1 MILSKLEGIIL
12 KGIGGF
18 YYVEAAD
25 EVYEC
30 KARGVFRKAGIKP
43 LAGDRVEI
51 SVNDKAENT
60 IDVIKERSSLML
72 RPPVANIDRLFIVA
86 SAKEPSPVML
96 IIDRLTAIAV
106 SRGIEPVIV
115 FTKSDLA
122 PVDEYV
128 EIYRNA
134 GIRTIAVSSVNGEGV
149 DEVKAELKNHISAFC
164 GNSGVGKSTLLNA
177 INPSLGLKTAEISDK
192 LGSGRHTTRQSE
204 LFKVEGGYVADTPGF
219 SSLELEETEIILKD
233 DLPYAFP
240 EFEPYLGQ
248 CKFTTCLH
256 VKDKGCRVIEAVES
270 GEIPKS
276 RHESYCVMMEQAKEI
291 KEWELNKLKNRSN
304 ENLRR

>member
-1 MILSKLEGIIL
+1 MVKLEGIIL

-25 EVYEC
+25 QVYEC
-30 KARGVFRKAGIKP
+30 KARGVFRKSGIKP

-51 SVNDKAENT
+51 SINDNAENT

-72 RPPVANIDRLFIVA
+72 RPPVANIDRLFIVS
-86 SAKEPSPVML
+86 SAKEPNPVLL

-106 SRGIEPVIV
+106 NRGIEPIVV
-115 FTKSDLA
+115 FTKSDLSDI
-122 PVDEYV
+122 DEYIS
-128 EIYRNA
+128 IYRKA
-134 GIRTIAVSSVNGEGV
+134 GIKVIGVSSVTGEGV

-192 LGSGRHTTRQSE
+192 LGRGRHTTRESE
-204 LFKVEGGYVADTPGF
+204 LFKVDGGYVADTPGF
-219 SSLELEETEIILKD
+219 SSLELEETEVILKD
-233 DLPYAFP
+233 ELPYAFP
-240 EFEPYLGQ
+240 EFEQYLGQ
-248 CKFTTCLH
+248 CKFTSCLH
-256 VKDKGCRVIEAVES
+256 VKDKGCAVVEAVES
-270 GEIPKS
+270 GEISES

-291 KEWELNKLKNRSN
+291 KEWELNKLRNKSN

>member
-1 MILSKLEGIIL
+1 MILNKLDGIIL

-18 YYVEAAD
+18 YYVEAAGA
-25 EVYEC
+25 VYEC
-30 KARGVFRKAGIKP
+30 KARGAFRKSGIKP

-51 SVNDKAENT
+51 SLNDKAENT
-60 IDVIKERSSLML
+60 IDVIKERTSLML

-86 SAKEPSPVML
+86 SAKEPNPVML

-106 SRGIEPVIV
+106 SRGIEPIIV

-128 EIYRNA
+128 EIYHNA
-134 GIRTIAVSSVNGEGV
+134 GIRTISVSSVSGDGV
-149 DEVKAELKNHISAFC
+149 EEVKAELKNHISAFC

-177 INPSLGLKTAEISDK
+177 IDPSLGLKTAEISDK
-192 LGSGRHTTRQSE
+192 LGRGRHTTRQSE

-219 SSLELEETEIILKD
+219 SSLELEETEVILKD

-240 EFEPYLGQ
+240 EFEQYIGT
-248 CKFTTCLH
+248 CKFTSCLH
-256 VKDKGCRVIEAVES
+256 VKDKGCRIIEAVEN

-291 KEWELNKLKNRSN
+291 KEWELAKIKNKSN

>member
-1 MILSKLEGIIL
+1 MIKSEGIIL

-18 YYVEAAD
+18 YYVETA
-25 EVYEC
+25 EGIYEC
-30 KARGVFRKAGIKP
+30 KARGVFRKSRIKP

-51 SVNDKAENT
+51 SINENAENT
-60 IDVIKERSSLML
+60 IDVIRERSSLML
-72 RPPVANIDRLFIVA
+72 RPPVANIDRLFIVS
-86 SAKEPSPVML
+86 SAREPNPVLL

-106 SRGIEPVIV
+106 SRGIEPIVV

-122 PVDEYV
+122 DVSRYI
-128 EIYRNA
+128 EIYRKA
-134 GIRTIAVSSVNGEGV
+134 GIKAIAVSSVTGEGV
-149 DEVKAELKNHISAFC
+149 ELVKAELENHISAFC

-177 INPSLGLKTAEISDK
+177 INPDLALKTAEISDK
-192 LGSGRHTTRQSE
+192 LGRGRHTTRESE

-240 EFEPYLGQ
+240 EFEPYIGQ
-248 CKFTTCLH
+248 CKFTSCLH
-256 VKDKGCRVIEAVES
+256 VKDKGCRILEAVKN
-270 GEIPKS
+270 GDVAPS

-291 KEWELNKLKNRSN
+291 KEWELSKLKNKSN

>member
-1 MILSKLEGIIL
+1 MIKSEGIIL

-18 YYVEAAD
+18 YYVETAD
-25 EVYEC
+25 GIYEC
-30 KARGVFRKAGIKP
+30 KARGVFRKSRIKP

-51 SVNDKAENT
+51 SINENAENT
-60 IDVIKERSSLML
+60 IDVIRERSSLML
-72 RPPVANIDRLFIVA
+72 RPPVANIDRLFIVS
-86 SAKEPSPVML
+86 SAREPNPVLL

-106 SRGIEPVIV
+106 SRGIEPIVV

-122 PVDEYV
+122 DVSGYI
-128 EIYRNA
+128 EIYRKA
-134 GIRTIAVSSVNGEGV
+134 GIKAIAVSSVTGEGV
-149 DEVKAELKNHISAFC
+149 ELVKAELENHISAFC

-177 INPSLGLKTAEISDK
+177 INPDLALKTAEISDK
-192 LGSGRHTTRQSE
+192 LGRGRHTTRESE

-240 EFEPYLGQ
+240 EFEPYIGQ
-248 CKFTTCLH
+248 CKFTSCLH
-256 VKDKGCRVIEAVES
+256 VKDKGCRILEAVEN
-270 GEIPKS
+270 GDVAPS

-291 KEWELNKLKNRSN
+291 KEWELSKLKNKSN

>member
-1 MILSKLEGIIL
+1 MILNKLDGIIL

-18 YYVEAAD
+18 YYVEAAGA
-25 EVYEC
+25 VYEC
-30 KARGVFRKAGIKP
+30 KARGAFRKSGIKP

-51 SVNDKAENT
+51 SINDKAENT
-60 IDVIKERSSLML
+60 IDIIKERSSLML

-86 SAKEPSPVML
+86 SAKEPNPVML

-106 SRGIEPVIV
+106 SRGIEPIIV

-128 EIYRNA
+128 KIYRNA

-149 DEVKAELKNHISAFC
+149 DEVKNELKNHISAFC

-177 INPSLGLKTAEISDK
+177 IDPSLALKTAEISDK
-192 LGSGRHTTRQSE
+192 LGRGRHTTRQSE

-240 EFEPYLGQ
+240 EFEQYIGQ
-248 CKFTTCLH
+248 CKFTSCLH
-256 VKDKGCRVIEAVES
+256 VKDKGCRILEAVES

-291 KEWELNKLKNRSN
+291 KEWELAKIKNKSN